1 MSESGNW
8 KRGRRGFSQ
17 VEILVAGAITVLVA
31 GAVTELGGL
40 SSRLLR
46 GNVAYAEAH
55 AQSEHTL
62 YWMARDIRAARG
74 VPAPSVLT
82 GYAPVLVLQ
91 MPRYDAT
98 GRMVTPLQDGIRV
111 TYSVSSDGTTIV
123 RSESSGGSRTV
134 AEVTG
139 GGSLSLAYNTV
150 TADANANG
158 IIESSEYI
166 SIAPRIRVTLPN
178 GVGSGCEHVESR
190 LQQEVKLRN
199 R

>member
-1 MSESGNW
+1 MSESGKR

-31 GAVTELGGL
+31 GTVTELGGV

-46 GNVAYAEAH
+46 GNMTYAEAH

-62 YWMARDIRAARG
+62 YWMARDIRTARG

-82 GYAPVLVLQ
+82 GPAPVLVLQ
-91 MPRYDAT
+91 LPRYDAT
-98 GRMVTPLQDGIRV
+98 GRLVTPLQDGIRV
-111 TYSVSSDGTTIV
+111 TYSVSPDRSSIV
-123 RSESSGGSRTV
+123 RTESTGNSRTV

-139 GGSLSLAYNTV
+139 GGSLSLAYATV
-150 TADANANG
+150 TSDANANG
-158 IIESSEYI
+158 VVEQSEYI
-166 SIAPRIRVTLPN
+166 SITPRIRVTVPN
-178 GVGSGCEHVESR
+178 GVGIGCENVESR
-190 LQQEVKLRN
+190 LQQEIKLRN